1 MLAITNTVATVG
13 EDQDIQ
19 EPEEGSQLTLSCRS
33 SESESELH
41 AADDCGAAGLQSP
54 DLEVDGVTTLSSCN
68 QGTHD

>member
-19 EPEEGSQLTLSCRS
+19 EPEEGSQLTLSS

-41 AADDCGAAGLQSP
+41 AAHDCGAAGLQSP
-54 DLEVDGVTTLSSCN
+54 ELEFDGVTTLSSCN